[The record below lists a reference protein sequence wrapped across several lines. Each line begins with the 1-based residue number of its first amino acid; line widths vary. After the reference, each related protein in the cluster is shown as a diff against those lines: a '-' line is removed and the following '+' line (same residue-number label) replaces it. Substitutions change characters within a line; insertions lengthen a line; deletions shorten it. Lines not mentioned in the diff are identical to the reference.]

1 MKRIHI
7 SITASDIPSSVR
19 FYTTLF
25 GVPPTVQKED
35 YAKWMLDDP
44 RVNLSVSTG
53 DGGPGVDHLG
63 IQTETADELGTL
75 AGRLKLAG
83 ANHVDQ
89 AGADCCYA
97 RSDKTWVY
105 DPEGRRVGDLP
116 HHRHDHTL
124 RRGPCAREPVR
135 AGPRRER
142 PRRGSRDPGMI
153 ASDPRG
159 EDGFGPKMDGHAL
172 MEPAGRTLSGC
183 TSAYGRK
190 EP

>member
-105 DPEGRRVGDLP
+105 DPEGVAWETF
-116 HHRHDHTL
+116 HTTGTIT
-124 RRGPCAREPVR
+124 RY
-135 AGPRRER
+135 
-142 PRRGSRDPGMI
+142 
-153 ASDPRG
+153 G
-159 EDGFGPKMDGHAL
+159 EDLAPENPSAPGHAGNGRA
-172 MEPAGRTLSGC
+172 EAPATR
-183 TSAYGRK
+183 A
-190 EP
+190 